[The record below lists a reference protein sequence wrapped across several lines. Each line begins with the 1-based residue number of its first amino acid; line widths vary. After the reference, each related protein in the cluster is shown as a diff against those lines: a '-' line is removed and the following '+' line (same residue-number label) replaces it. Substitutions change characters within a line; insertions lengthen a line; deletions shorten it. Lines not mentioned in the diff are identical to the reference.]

1 MAVRCKECHHVA
13 AKDEGYCPDCGAMYV
28 DPEIV
33 DDSLVGQVTARP
45 KAPKKKGGGLFS
57 SLFGA
62 KTEDTPAPAA
72 HATPVRGADVKE
84 TPLPEGVDRKD
95 IQIRCQECKETTQI
109 DDHDGYCPGC
119 GAFYVQPFT
128 YVTPQSQAAEREA
141 LQAEIDKQR
150 QPKKTFDEMN
160 DVEKL
165 EHLHEKVNDT
175 WDQLIKDRHV
185 LNVKANE
192 CMQCFTAAGT
202 IKSDDQF
209 EVMESTVKQRYQNL
223 EDFEI
228 LNREYRQLLDQFS
241 AIHDKLTAAR
251 QELSVQQ
258 QKVKQTQG
266 VS

>member
-1 MAVRCKECHHVA
+1 MAVRCKECQHVA

-33 DDSLVGQVTARP
+33 DDSLVGQAVARP
-45 KAPKKKGGGLFS
+45 KPAKKKGGGLFS
-57 SLFGA
+57 SLFGGGKSESEA
-62 KTEDTPAPAA
+62 TARPSYTPEE
-72 HATPVRGADVKE
+72 VKE

-95 IQIRCQECKETTQI
+95 ILIRCQECKETAQI
-109 DDHDGYCPGC
+109 DDHDGYCPSC
-119 GAFYVQPFT
+119 GAFYVQPYT

-150 QPKKTFDEMN
+150 QPKKTFDQMN
-160 DVEKL
+160 DMEKL
-165 EHLHEKVNDT
+165 EHLNEKVQDT

-209 EVMESTVKQRYQNL
+209 EVMASTVKQRYQNL
-223 EDFEI
+223 EDFDI

-241 AIHDKLTAAR
+241 AIHDKLVEAREELTAH
-251 QELSVQQ
+251 Q
-258 QKVKQTQG
+258 QKVKQAQG